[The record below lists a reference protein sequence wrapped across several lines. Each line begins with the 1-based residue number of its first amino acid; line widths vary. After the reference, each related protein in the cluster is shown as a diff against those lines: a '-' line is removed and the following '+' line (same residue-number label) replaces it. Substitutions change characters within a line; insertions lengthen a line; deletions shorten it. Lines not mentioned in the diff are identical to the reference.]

1 MFYTQFCG
9 SPRINDKTITHDN
22 TQAWRK
28 VEILQS
34 RHRNNVF
41 CVFFLF
47 FPFFPPFLL
56 SSPPTRVCRMSCF
69 RGNRVWK
76 LVKIDVDDGDEEW
89 DETKANLS
97 WIFKS
102 RIPTQILWIW
112 NFSDS
117 VFWTSSI
124 PLPSSFFPFSFFFYF
139 YYLPFDAYEISLL
152 WNLKST
158 VWWYRPLNSTSI
170 FELLLIFWQGK
181 LEGY

>member
-1 MFYTQFCG
+1 
-9 SPRINDKTITHDN
+9 
-22 TQAWRK
+22 
-28 VEILQS
+28 
-34 RHRNNVF
+34 
-41 CVFFLF
+41 
-47 FPFFPPFLL
+47 
-56 SSPPTRVCRMSCF
+56 MSCF

-152 WNLKST
+152 WNLKSI

-181 LEGY
+181 LEGLLKNRIISDNIQFERREKDNFLLKELLNEEIFISNKISQN